1 VSYSF
6 RQRGATLVV
15 SLILLIVLTML
26 VTATLVASNTNL
38 RVVGNMQAQ
47 TEALNAAQQGVDAVI
62 SRTDFVTTPAAAVVN
77 PCGTANQL
85 CVDKDGNPTINVASA
100 YYTTKISGA
109 PFDTAK
115 PACIQVRPIKTTEL
129 VYTIPDDQPCFL
141 GAKQQFGT
149 AGATSGDSLCAA
161 SVYQITAETT
171 GANGATASVTQGVGI
186 RISVDAMETSCL

>member
-1 VSYSF
+1 MMVHA
-6 RQRGATLVV
+6 QRGATLVIA
-15 SLILLIVLTML
+15 LIML
-26 VTATLVASNTNL
+26 VLLTLFALSALNTSTTNL
-38 RVVGNMQAQ
+38 KMVGNMQAQ
-47 TEALNAAQQGVDAVI
+47 TEALNAAQQGIDTVI

-77 PCGTANQL
+77 PCGAANQL
-85 CVDKDGNPTINVASA
+85 CMDKDGNPTTNLANA

-129 VYTIPDDQPCFL
+129 VYTITEDQPCFV

-171 GANGATASVTQGVGI
+171 GANGATASITQGVGI